1 MNKSG
6 ESSKM
11 GYAKSAKDVSALRNE
26 PAIAEVDER
35 DGIDL
40 WISLS
45 IEGKRREILKQ
56 QMTSQINQM
65 KTLRFDYHG

>member
-1 MNKSG
+1 MNKSV

-11 GYAKSAKDVSALRNE
+11 DCAKSAENASAPQKE

-65 KTLRFDYHG
+65 KTLRFHYHG